1 MEPTLTRSMPTPRS
15 SRGGHSSKFFGSSK
29 RRTYQKDNAAMLAV
43 PTLPESPDALV
54 QQLAATPLLNW
65 DQERELTTTIYRQRK
80 LVEMLEEMIA
90 EGGIPLD
97 HAITLQHELDMAS
110 ADLQASVD
118 KMFAANV
125 RLVLDYAGKVQRL
138 EFSDQFQWGCV
149 GLIRAITL
157 YDPNRVDE
165 TTGRPIKF
173 STYATYWIMQ
183 FVQRG
188 ADSEESLIRLPVH
201 VRDLLKRVNRA
212 QLRYIQAHGEWPTL
226 EELCSFTGEDIAKV
240 RRAMSVAEMP
250 LSIHTPYQ
258 VSPEDGGF
266 STLENLILDQNPDP
280 ETAFV
285 LVQRQNSIVDAV
297 SAALNALE
305 EYVDPRTKTKPY
317 GRHAQVL
324 RLRFR
329 VNEEIAPEEEPV
341 RTLEEVGRL
350 MRDERNPEGITRE
363 RTRQLQRVAVKW
375 LQEHYPDMRGL
386 LSHD

>member
-1 MEPTLTRSMPTPRS
+1 
-15 SRGGHSSKFFGSSK
+15 
-29 RRTYQKDNAAMLAV
+29 
-43 PTLPESPDALV
+43 V
-54 QQLAATPLLNW
+54 QQLAATPLLST
-65 DQERELTTTIYRQRK
+65 DDERVLTLGIHRQREL
-80 LVEMLEEMIA
+80 VAMLEQMIA
-90 EGGIPLD
+90 AGGIPLEQ
-97 HAITLQHELDMAS
+97 AIMLQQQLDA
-110 ADLQASVD
+110 ATAELQAD
-118 KMFAANV
+118 IDQMFAANI

-138 EFSDQFQWGCV
+138 EFADQFQWGCV
-149 GLIRAITL
+149 GLIRAIAL
-157 YDPNRVDE
+157 YDPYRVDPDS
-165 TTGRPIKF
+165 GRLIKF

-201 VRDLLKRVNRA
+201 VRDLLKRLSRS
-212 QLRYIQAHGEWPTL
+212 QLRYIQQHGVWPTL

-240 RRAMSVAEMP
+240 RRVMSVSELP

-258 VSPEDGGF
+258 VSAEDGGF

-285 LVQRQNSIVDAV
+285 NAQRQFSIVEMV
-297 SAALNALE
+297 TEALTALE
-305 EYVDPRTKTKPY
+305 NYVDPRTKQRPY

-329 VNEEIAPEEEPV
+329 VGEEIAPEEESV
-341 RTLEEVGRL
+341 RTLEEVGTL
-350 MRDERNPEGITRE
+350 MRDDRNPEGITRE

-375 LQEHYPDMRGL
+375 LQEHYPDMKAL